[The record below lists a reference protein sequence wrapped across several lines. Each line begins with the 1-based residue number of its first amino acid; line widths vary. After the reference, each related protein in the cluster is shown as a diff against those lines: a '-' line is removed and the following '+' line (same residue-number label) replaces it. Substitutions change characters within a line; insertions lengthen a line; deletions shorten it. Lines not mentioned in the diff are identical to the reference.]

1 MEIAMLVRH
10 AANFSC
16 SSVLVAVMV
25 SAMPSAAAHDLLAA
39 DPSATAEKYAW
50 QFEAAKQ
57 EAADAQA
64 SSSTLQVAQ
73 SVYDDFLK
81 WPFLGMT
88 ASVTVCFWNGS
99 DQARKAVIDADN
111 QAWGGY
117 ANINFDYYSAPGT
130 VRVCTDANSADV
142 RISLDRTD
150 AQLDYDAGR
159 PANGDWSFIGTQ
171 ANFPVSGMPV
181 GTRYKVTANLPEI
194 EMWVAMNDVGDISS
208 YVSHELGHA
217 RGLLHEHQRSEC
229 AGWFNIPQIA
239 ADNGWSIDE
248 ATQNI
253 ASFQQLG
260 AAAGH
265 PTYAGPYD
273 VLSVMQYN
281 FRPNWWLVKAGQT
294 NPCLRTVNVQAPS
307 PGDKATLIAAY
318 GLPPPPPTPPAAA
331 PPGSPSPPP
340 PVIVASAPI
349 PQRLRFADAVKLLTP
364 AIQAERARATLTST
378 ANIDLAISRLPAES
392 QQRMHESI
400 RTYRAANV
408 AADKSAALSKAMD
421 HLQAA
426 AAQMQSLKE
435 GH

>member
-1 MEIAMLVRH
+1 MGNGLQIRHGVSPTLLVLGTILVVP
-10 AANFSC
+10 ACTAN
-16 SSVLVAVMV
+16 
-25 SAMPSAAAHDLLAA
+25 AHDLLMA

-57 EAADAQA
+57 EAAEAQA
-64 SSSTLQVAQ
+64 SSTTLQVAQ

-88 ASVTVCFWNGS
+88 ATVKVCFWNGS
-99 DQARKAVIDADN
+99 DSARKAVIDADR
-111 QAWGGY
+111 QAWEGY
-117 ANINFDYYSAPGT
+117 ANITFDYYSDPDT
-130 VRVCTDANSADV
+130 VRICTDANSAEV
-142 RISLDRTD
+142 RISLDPSD

-159 PANGDWSFIGTQ
+159 PANGDWSFVGTQ
-171 ANFPVSGMPV
+171 ANFPVAGMPA
-181 GTRYKVTANLPEI
+181 GTRYKVTVNLPEV
-194 EMWVAMNDVGDISS
+194 EMWVAMNDVDDISS

-239 ADNGWSIDE
+239 TDNGWTIQQ

-281 FRPNWWLVKAGQT
+281 FRPTWWLVKAGQI
-294 NPCLRTVNVQAPS
+294 NPCLRTVKVQAPS

-318 GLPPPPPTPPAAA
+318 GVPPPPAA
-331 PPGSPSPPP
+331 PAPAPPDSPSPPP
-340 PVIVASAPI
+340 PPIVASAPS
-349 PQRLRFADAVKLLTP
+349 PQRVRFSEAMKQLAP
-364 AIQAERARATLTST
+364 AIQADRARAQLTST
-378 ANIDLAISRLPAES
+378 ANIDLAIHRLPTES
-392 QQRMHESI
+392 QHRMHESI
-400 RTYRAANV
+400 RIYRAANV

-426 AAQMQSLKE
+426 AAQMASLKE